1 MAELAAATDLG
12 AEAATEGAQQELGDP
27 TEQLRKEVRRLEL
40 ELNLEQCERSEAE
53 KETARFR
60 EGTQSR
66 T

>member
-27 TEQLRKEVRRLEL
+27 TEQLRSEVRTLQL
-40 ELNLEQCERSEAE
+40 KLDLEQYARSEE
-53 KETARFR
+53 EMENARLR